1 MCGRYLGL
9 CLVLIVVLSPALC
22 FGEKDIIT
30 NGGFENGTDG
40 WMSRGCQIEAVK
52 EPVHSGSGSVK
63 VSGRDST
70 WQGVQQSVLG
80 KMKDGETYQISGWVR
95 LENSDSNEV
104 IVSVEQADDSGTHY
118 TNVGRVTATN
128 SEWVEVS
135 GEFMLYVD
143 GELSTLAVYFEG
155 PEPGVNFYVDDVK
168 VLASDDEDDEEKDMN
183 DDDDDDDAND
193 D

>member
-1 MCGRYLGL
+1 MYGRYIGL
-9 CLVLIVVLSPALC
+9 CLVLTVVLSPAVC

-40 WMSRGCQIEAVK
+40 WMARSCQIEAVK

-63 VSGRDST
+63 CSGRDSA
-70 WQGVQQSVLG
+70 WQGVQQSMIG
-80 KMKDGETYQISGWVR
+80 KMENGETYQISGWVR
-95 LENSDSNEV
+95 LENSDSNSV
-104 IVSVEQADDSGTHY
+104 IVSVEQADDRGTNY
-118 TNVGRVTATN
+118 TNVGTVTATN
-128 SEWVEVS
+128 SGWVEVS

-143 GELSTLAVYFEG
+143 GELSTLEVYFEG

-168 VLASDDEDDEEKDMN
+168 VLGPDDDEGKEKDKDM
-183 DDDDDDDAND
+183 DDDDDDED